1 MFLAIFAT
9 REMPKYDE
17 HLIGNK
23 MLTANTSLRALDGR
37 NVNIREDLGI
47 KASRVLAE
55 LRSCSRVL
63 VAFSGGIDST
73 LITYMAKLALGRGVV
88 AVTANSPSLAS
99 LELEETK
106 KLATLMQVEHKIIQ
120 TDELNDP
127 NYTSNPTNRCYFCK
141 QKLGEKLIQLAN
153 ELGGY
158 AIVDGTNAEDLQGHR
173 PGAAAL
179 TEKGIRRPLAEA
191 GMSKEE
197 VRELAKVLGLPNF
210 DKPSMPCLSSRVA
223 YGEIISPE
231 RLLRI
236 ERSEN
241 LIRSLTNVKELRVRD
256 HGSIARIEVGGDER
270 KLFFNED
277 LLDKISEALRS
288 FGFVHVAFD
297 VTGYQSGSLNQ
308 TSATVRD
315 GKK

>member
-1 MFLAIFAT
+1 
-9 REMPKYDE
+9 
-17 HLIGNK
+17 
-23 MLTANTSLRALDGR
+23 MLTANTSLLGLDGR
-37 NVNIREDLGI
+37 EVNVRKDLAI
-47 KASRVLAE
+47 KACKVLEE
-55 LRSCSRVL
+55 LVSCRRVL

-73 LITYMAKLALGRGVV
+73 LLTYLAKLALGNEVV

-99 LELEETK
+99 TELEETQ
-106 KLATLMQVEHKIIQ
+106 KLTTLMHVKHKIIQ

-127 NYTSNPTNRCYFCK
+127 NYVSNPTNRCYFCK
-141 QKLGEKLIQLAN
+141 QELGEKLIQLADQ
-153 ELGGY
+153 LGGY

-179 TEKGIRRPLAEA
+179 IEKGIRRPLANA
-191 GMSKEE
+191 GMRKEE
-197 VRELAKVLGLPNF
+197 VRELAKNLGLPNF

-241 LIRSLTNVKELRVRD
+241 LIRSLTGVKELRVRD
-256 HGSIARIEVGGDER
+256 HGSIARIEVGRDER
-270 KLFFNED
+270 RLFFNED
-277 LLDKISEALRS
+277 LLDKISEALRG

-297 VTGYQSGSLNQ
+297 VAGYRSGSLNRS
-308 TSATVRD
+308 SATMND
-315 GKK
+315 GKE

>member
-1 MFLAIFAT
+1 
-9 REMPKYDE
+9 MPKYDE
-17 HLIGNK
+17 ELIGNK
-23 MLTANTSLRALDGR
+23 MLTADTSLRALDGQ
-37 NVNIREDLGI
+37 NVSIREDLRD

-55 LRSCSRVL
+55 LASCNRVL

-73 LITYMAKLALGRGVV
+73 LITYLAKLALDDEVI

-106 KLATLMQVEHKIIQ
+106 KLATLMQVKHVIIQ

-127 NYTSNPTNRCYFCK
+127 NYVSNPANRCYFCK
-141 QKLGEKLIQLAN
+141 KELGEKLVQLADK
-153 ELGGY
+153 LGGY
-158 AIVDGTNAEDLQGHR
+158 SVIDGTNAEDLEGHR

-179 TEKGIRRPLAEA
+179 SEKGIRRPLAQA
-191 GMSKEE
+191 GMTKKD
-197 VRELAKVLGLPNF
+197 VRELAKILGLPNF

-241 LIRSLTNVKELRVRD
+241 LIRSLTGVKDLRVRD
-256 HGSIARIEVGGDER
+256 HGNDARIEVGKDER
-270 KLFFNED
+270 KLFFNEV
-277 LLDKISEALRS
+277 LLDDISEALRG

-297 VTGYQSGSLNQ
+297 VTGYRSGSMNQ
-308 TSATVRD
+308 PSSTMRD
-315 GKK
+315 RKQ

>member
-1 MFLAIFAT
+1 
-9 REMPKYDE
+9 MPKYDE
-17 HLIGNK
+17 DLIENK
-23 MLTANTSLRALDGR
+23 MLTANTVLRALNGR
-37 NVNIREDLGI
+37 NVKVREDLDI

-55 LRSCSRVL
+55 LGSCGRVL

-73 LITYMAKLALGRGVV
+73 LMTYLAKLALGNGVV

-106 KLATLMQVEHKIIQ
+106 KLAELMQVRHMIIH

-127 NYTSNPTNRCYFCK
+127 NYISNPTNRCYFCK
-141 QKLGEKLIQLAN
+141 QELGGKLNQLADQ
-153 ELGGY
+153 LGGY
-158 AIVDGTNAEDLQGHR
+158 AVVDGTNAEDLQGHR

-191 GMSKEE
+191 GMSKGE
-197 VRELAKVLGLPNF
+197 VRELAKILGLPNF
-210 DKPSMPCLSSRVA
+210 NKPSMPCLSSRIA
-223 YGEIISPE
+223 YGETISPE

-241 LIRSLTNVKELRVRD
+241 LIRTLTGVKELRVRD
-256 HGSIARIEVGGDER
+256 HGSIARIEVGRDER
-270 KLFFNED
+270 KLFFNEG
-277 LLDKISEALRS
+277 LLDKVSEGLRA

-297 VTGYQSGSLNQ
+297 VTGYRSGSLNQ
-308 TSATVRD
+308 PSAAVRD
-315 GKK
+315 GKE